1 MLKTRY
7 LGQPILFPGIV
18 SSAGDRS
25 ATGCRFGAVP
35 RNRPAPDYATGPV
48 TRALR
53 IASVLGIGA
62 VTVFLLW
69 RYPSLPEIVP
79 VHFNFAGAADGFG
92 PRSSTLWLAG
102 VMTGLGALVAWLSTK
117 PDVLNYPGEITG
129 ANAQRM
135 YREGERMM
143 VWVLAGLALVY
154 LGICLQT
161 FAGTGAAVLI
171 VGLIA
176 LMGST
181 LAGLVRMSIAETP
194 NN

>member
-1 MLKTRY
+1 M
-7 LGQPILFPGIV
+7 
-18 SSAGDRS
+18 
-25 ATGCRFGAVP
+25 P
-35 RNRPAPDYATGPV
+35 RNRPTPGYVTGSV
-48 TRALR
+48 TRVLR
-53 IASVLGIGA
+53 IASLLGIVA
-62 VTVFLLW
+62 LTAYVLV

-117 PDVLNYPGEITG
+117 PNVLNYPGEITG